1 VSETTAYEDLEPVPG
16 RPGLRQTPATG
27 RHAILPRVGLP
38 EPDVIAP
45 LAVPVQQ
52 DAELPDLDIP
62 GRLPEDRPRLIR
74 RSREYYDDPEK
85 ALAALIG
92 ECHFL
97 MSEVAFRCIVQ
108 SSDGA
113 ERRSFMNSAMGFA
126 KAGAEVAN
134 AVATLRT
141 APHSE
146 AHTEKLIEAV
156 GRLAPPKPAKP

>member
-1 VSETTAYEDLEPVPG
+1 MSESIAYENLDPIPD

-45 LAVPVQQ
+45 LAVSAWQT
-52 DAELPDLDIP
+52 AELPDLDVP
-62 GRLPEDRPRLIR
+62 GRLPEDKPRLIR
-74 RSREYYDDPEK
+74 RSPQYYDDPEK

-108 SSDGA
+108 SSDGQ
-113 ERRSFMNSAMGFA
+113 ERMGFMNSAMAFA
-126 KAGAEVAN
+126 KTGAEVAN

-141 APHSE
+141 APRSE
-146 AHTEKLIEAV
+146 AHTEKLIEAAAL
-156 GRLAPPKPAKP
+156 LAPSKPAKS

>member
-1 VSETTAYEDLEPVPG
+1 MSESNTYEDLAPVEG

-45 LAVPVQQ
+45 LTVPLSQ
-52 DAELPDLDIP
+52 DTELPDLDIP
-62 GRLPEDRPRLIR
+62 GRLPEDKPRLIR
-74 RSREYYDDPEK
+74 RAQHHYDDPEK

-108 SSDGA
+108 SSDGQ
-113 ERRSFMNSAMGFA
+113 ERMGFMNSAMAFA
-126 KAGAEVAN
+126 KTGAEVAN
-134 AVATLRT
+134 AVAVLRA
-141 APHSE
+141 APRSE
-146 AHTEKLIEAV
+146 AQTALLIEAAN
-156 GRLAPPKPAKP
+156 RLAPSKTAKP